1 MRPKHLLA
9 WVVSLAIGSEIFSG
23 NWTTMGL
30 PSLDRVLVVA
40 AVVVT
45 LLSGWQRLFTRRLR
59 LRSVHI
65 VLVVVATYATV
76 SAIDVGT
83 IADERGR
90 FALLDRL
97 GFLPFLMFCLAPL
110 IFDTLEE
117 RKVLLKV
124 LIAVGGYLG
133 AIALLEG
140 VGLENLV
147 FPSFIQDPALG
158 LHFGR
163 ARGPFLE
170 SGANGLAMFMCA
182 VAAAIGL
189 VTWRRQAARMTC
201 VVVGLLCLMGTVF
214 TLTRQV
220 WIGAALGCAVA
231 VLCIPRLRR
240 WFVLLTA
247 VTAVALFVMFQL
259 VPSLTEN
266 ASDRINDE
274 SPVWDRLN
282 TNRAAIDMIEKR
294 PLFGYGW
301 ATFPTEGPSHLW
313 QAGTYPL
320 TGAGLEVHNLF
331 LAHAAELGLVGSLL
345 WLVAFLL
352 AVGGAILRRGPPEL
366 LPWRIGLTAI
376 TVTFLVSAFLSPL
389 SAAFPHLLLW
399 TWAGIAAR
407 DYFVTPARRAAEPV
421 GALSAR

>member
-231 VLCIPRLRR
+231 VLCIPR
-240 WFVLLTA
+240 
-247 VTAVALFVMFQL
+247 
-259 VPSLTEN
+259 
-266 ASDRINDE
+266 
-274 SPVWDRLN
+274 
-282 TNRAAIDMIEKR
+282 
-294 PLFGYGW
+294 
-301 ATFPTEGPSHLW
+301 
-313 QAGTYPL
+313 
-320 TGAGLEVHNLF
+320 
-331 LAHAAELGLVGSLL
+331 
-345 WLVAFLL
+345 
-352 AVGGAILRRGPPEL
+352 
-366 LPWRIGLTAI
+366 
-376 TVTFLVSAFLSPL
+376 
-389 SAAFPHLLLW
+389 
-399 TWAGIAAR
+399 
-407 DYFVTPARRAAEPV
+407 
-421 GALSAR
+421 